1 MSENNSQK
9 SPVTNSEVSP
19 IRNLFRKNDTA
30 AANAENV
37 PEKTE
42 NKAVPETVRKTP
54 DNKDNAKNSYTE
66 KQNPTV
72 KDGSEIKIENGQ
84 KTKKNPVQKQD
95 TKPETNKNQKSE
107 PKSEKSSDKEKQ
119 KDKEKIT
126 TEEKN
131 ENKNYEKISDEKSNN
146 SKSEKEPEQT
156 EKASKNEELKL
167 KENTHEENTEVTEK
181 VSDTPESSKKQSPFG
196 KLKSKIKDIIMS
208 MKQPEEETEPQIEDI
223 FSSSGNFVREKN
235 ADPLDADAEYK
246 ENVIYTAPKEEK
258 KHSDDSVIFASD
270 ALKAAGKNTES
281 KKAENDKND
290 IDITEILNSERAE
303 KNTSKPEKNK
313 TEKPQPVKSSE
324 QKTDIIKSQQN
335 NNIKEKNIVQK
346 STQQNAQNNSNV
358 QKSTPQNAQNN
369 SNVQKSTSQN
379 AQNNSNVQKSAP
391 QNAQNNSNVQKSAP
405 QNAQNNSNVQKSTP
419 QNAQNNSNVQKS
431 TQQNSQNISV
441 TPKSQTVKP
450 YNNDTATKKES
461 AAKNVVYQTN
471 KSDKQAISE
480 NKPQN
485 IKKPVDVHSPDT
497 KIEEKTKTPV
507 ENIKTTPAKADAAKP
522 QENKNIEYST
532 PTQPKVANALQYSS
546 NMKSKEHIVPP
557 SDNTAKI
564 ANEKPKNDV
573 IQKQN
578 VVNTQ
583 KSQKADVADINRKNI
598 PETSEPKPLNNT
610 SKIDGDNGIKILPW
624 TPKKDVSGQKPNIK
638 APDTKGKNLS
648 EGSTDVLIY
657 HYNKTEPFVI
667 MAGKFTKTLKSEYEE
682 VRKFNSTPLDDSVSA
697 KPDNASLPTAEKPI
711 PKNTQ
716 QTKSGTDV
724 KTSDIKL
731 LDNEKKQ
738 TTENHGNSSSQNTAK
753 PVQRDIRPSQNT
765 AQKISEVK
773 KPVLKDMNK
782 PPVSD
787 VKKQNEKNT
796 VKKSAAKKTKK
807 PKKNYNFRNIFS
819 SEEEYD
825 PEDVEKMPVK
835 KSQLDDYTNEKDS
848 ETIRTEIAENF
859 RHVFTRTGILFV
871 TTIISI
877 IVSII
882 AQCVPSLFNQTIRNG
897 WLVYAIIN
905 FLLFT
910 VSVVVSRVP
919 IVNGIMALR
928 HFKGNSDTAVAVAS
942 FAVAIQS
949 IVALFSPNVF
959 VNGTLYIYSSLVILA
974 LFLNSLGKLFIILR
988 TYNNFRF
995 LSKPRP
1001 KYAGKIYTDIRNA
1014 EKISSGLPSKKPII
1028 AYMKKSKFMS
1038 NFLQLSYAPDPS
1050 EDAAAKIAPYAA
1062 LLSLVCGILYGVM
1075 TRDFVG
1081 AVSSF
1086 ALSAC
1091 ITIPICSLLAV
1102 NIPLKRLCHNSIK
1115 GGAMV
1120 TSYETVK
1127 QFCDTNVVMVDS
1139 SQLYPPGTVTLS
1151 GIKAFKESRIN
1162 DAITAGAAIM
1172 FAVNGTMS
1180 YIFENIIQD
1189 RKDILPKVESVIY
1202 EDGMGLVGWI
1212 NGQRVLIGNRRL
1224 LEAHNITPP
1233 EKSVEDKYL
1242 NMGNQVTYISMS
1254 GELVAMFI
1262 LSYTADREIM
1272 HELRNLEDNG
1282 VSFTVRTV
1290 DPNIT
1295 QKNIAEKFCLFFRC
1309 IKILPTSLGNICHD
1323 VTSSVDDKSRAYLV
1337 TRGKIAS
1344 FARAVSGCI
1353 RIKSNITLSIIIQ
1366 YIAVILGILIV
1377 TLISFISGFEKLG
1390 CLEMLLYIGFW
1401 AAATIIIPLIKK

>member
-9 SPVTNSEVSP
+9 SPGTNSEVSP

-30 AANAENV
+30 GVNADSV
-37 PEKTE
+37 SKQSE
-42 NKAVPETVRKTP
+42 NKAESAAAKKPS
-54 DNKDNAKNSYTE
+54 DNKENTKTSDAD
-66 KQNPTV
+66 KQKPTV
-72 KDGSEIKIENGQ
+72 KADSEPKNKIEPKTEIKSEQKKEIKSEI
-84 KTKKNPVQKQD
+84 
-95 TKPETNKNQKSE
+95 KSE
-107 PKSEKSSDKEKQ
+107 PKSETKK
-119 KDKEKIT
+119 
-126 TEEKN
+126 EEKTEN
-131 ENKNYEKISDEKSNN
+131 ETSVKELSVEKKDTV
-146 SKSEKEPEQT
+146 KSEKEPE
-156 EKASKNEELKL
+156 KSKTVSDKEEIKF
-167 KENTHEENTEVTEK
+167 KEHNHEEKSE
-181 VSDTPESSKKQSPFG
+181 TPDNPENNNKKSFFG
-196 KLKSKIKDIIMS
+196 KIKSKITDIIMS
-208 MKQPEEETEPQIEDI
+208 MKQPDEETEPQIEDI

-246 ENVIYTAPKEEK
+246 ENVIYTAPKEEEK
-258 KHSDDSVIFASD
+258 LSDESVFSVSD
-270 ALKAAGKNTES
+270 AVKAVSVKNTKS
-281 KKAENDKND
+281 DKSQSDKND
-290 IDITEILNSERAE
+290 MDITEILGAARAE
-303 KNTSKPEKNK
+303 KNTAKPKNNKAEINQKPIQQNVQDSIYVK
-313 TEKPQPVKSSE
+313 TPISQNVSTVQKSETVK
-324 QKTDIIKSQQN
+324 QQN
-335 NNIKEKNIVQK
+335 NN
-346 STQQNAQNNSNV
+346 
-358 QKSTPQNAQNN
+358 
-369 SNVQKSTSQN
+369 
-379 AQNNSNVQKSAP
+379 
-391 QNAQNNSNVQKSAP
+391 
-405 QNAQNNSNVQKSTP
+405 
-419 QNAQNNSNVQKS
+419 
-431 TQQNSQNISV
+431 
-441 TPKSQTVKP
+441 
-450 YNNDTATKKES
+450 TAAKKET
-461 AAKNVVYQTN
+461 AAKTVYQPEKT
-471 KSDKQAISE
+471 DKQVISE
-480 NKPQN
+480 NKTQEV
-485 IKKPVDVHSPDT
+485 KKPVEAYSSDT
-497 KIEEKTKTPV
+497 RAQEKPKNPAESNKAITQKAVAAPQSENRKIS
-507 ENIKTTPAKADAAKP
+507 EN
-522 QENKNIEYST
+522 QNIEQPK
-532 PTQPKVANALQYSS
+532 PTQPQTENIEQSTANT
-546 NMKSKEHIVPP
+546 KSQERIVPH

-564 ANEKPKNDV
+564 TNEKSKNDV

-578 VVNTQ
+578 AVTAQ
-583 KSQKADVADINRKNI
+583 KPPKTDVSDTNKKDVPKPPKQVSQKND
-598 PETSEPKPLNNT
+598 T
-610 SKIDGDNGIKILPW
+610 SKIDGDDGIKILPW
-624 TPKKDVSGQKPNIK
+624 TPKKDVPEPKPTVK
-638 APDTKGKNLS
+638 APDTKGKDFS
-648 EGSTDVLIY
+648 EGSTDILIY
-657 HYNKTEPFVI
+657 HYSKTEPFVV
-667 MAGKFTKTLKSEYEE
+667 MAGKFTKTLKSEYED
-682 VRKFNSTPLDDSVSA
+682 VRKYNSTPIDDSVSK
-697 KPDNASLPTAEKPI
+697 KPKNSPSPI
-711 PKNTQ
+711 VEEVITKNTQ
-716 QTKSGTDV
+716 QSKSDSKP
-724 KTSDIKL
+724 KTSDSKISEIKL
-731 LDNEKKQ
+731 NGNNKKSAPEK
-738 TTENHGNSSSQNTAK
+738 HVTAPYPPNIQKAVK
-753 PVQRDIRPSQNT
+753 PVQPDNKPSQTT
-765 AQKISEVK
+765 AQNIKSTPQISEVK
-773 KPVLKDMNK
+773 KPVSKDMNK
-782 PPVSD
+782 PSAAD
-787 VKKQNEKNT
+787 GKKQAEQNT
-796 VKKSAAKKTKK
+796 VKKSAAKKTQK

-819 SEEEYD
+819 GEEEYD
-825 PEDVEKMPVK
+825 PEDIEKVPEK
-835 KSQLDDYTNEKDS
+835 KPQLDDYTNEKDS
-848 ETIRTEIAENF
+848 ETIKTEIAENF
-859 RHVFTRTGILFV
+859 RHVFTRTAILFV
-871 TTIISI
+871 TTLISVIISI
-877 IVSII
+877 V

-905 FLLFT
+905 FLLFS

-919 IVNGIMALR
+919 IVNGIMPLR
-928 HFKGNSDTAVAVAS
+928 HFKGNSDTAVAAAS
-942 FAVAIQS
+942 FASAIQS
-949 IVALFSPNVF
+949 IVALFSPDVF
-959 VNGTLYIYSSLVILA
+959 VNGTLYIYSSLAILA

-1062 LLSLVCGILYGVM
+1062 LMSLVCGILYGVL
-1075 TRDFVG
+1075 TRDFAG

-1091 ITIPICSLLAV
+1091 ITVPVCSLLAV

-1151 GIKAFKESRIN
+1151 GIKAFKESKIN

-1172 FAVNGTMS
+1172 FAVDGTMS

-1254 GELVAMFI
+1254 GELIAMFI

-1282 VSFTVRTV
+1282 VSFAVRTV

-1295 QKNIAEKFCLFFRC
+1295 QENIAEKFCLFFRC
-1309 IKILPTSLGNICHD
+1309 VKILPTSLGNICHN
-1323 VTSSVDDKSRAYLV
+1323 VTSSVDEKSRAYLV

-1366 YIAVILGILIV
+1366 YIAVILGLLIV

-1390 CLEMLLYIGFW
+1390 CFEMLLYIGFW